1 MRVLVVDDELVSRK
15 KMEKIMDTFSEC
27 VAADSGEAALKAF
40 EAAIEKGEPFDLIT
54 LDISMPRMDGTEVL
68 YEIRKIEQ
76 QRNISKENQLKVIMV
91 TAQSDKGTV
100 ITCMQAGCDS
110 YVVKPFDRAIIAKRL
125 EELGMS
131 APEPVREGQSI
142 RKMVMETIHKFN
154 QGKISLPVL
163 PQISR
168 EIETIMNKPTS
179 GAEELAKVLEKDAVI
194 SIKIIATANSAL
206 YYRGGD
212 KVQDLRT
219 AITRLGT
226 KEIQSIVSAITNRG
240 LYETKNKQ
248 FKELIEK
255 LWLHSL
261 SCAYCCRAISVKI
274 GDRNSDKVFLM
285 GLTHDIGCV
294 LLLKSIG
301 DIAPDTMEF
310 DRNELMES
318 LQEVHIS
325 FGAALLEESGYG
337 REFSE
342 VVRLHKWSSFE
353 KGTKKE
359 VLIVNLADKVSTKI
373 QFGFFESDA
382 DLSNLESARALGID
396 EKALEGVAEEVK
408 RGMKEVERI
417 FY

>member
-1 MRVLVVDDELVSRK
+1 
-15 KMEKIMDTFSEC
+15 
-27 VAADSGEAALKAF
+27 
-40 EAAIEKGEPFDLIT
+40 
-54 LDISMPRMDGTEVL
+54 
-68 YEIRKIEQ
+68 
-76 QRNISKENQLKVIMV
+76 
-91 TAQSDKGTV
+91 
-100 ITCMQAGCDS
+100 
-110 YVVKPFDRAIIAKRL
+110 
-125 EELGMS
+125 
-131 APEPVREGQSI
+131 
-142 RKMVMETIHKFN
+142 
-154 QGKISLPVL
+154 
-163 PQISR
+163 
-168 EIETIMNKPTS
+168 
-179 GAEELAKVLEKDAVI
+179 
-194 SIKIIATANSAL
+194 
-206 YYRGGD
+206 
-212 KVQDLRT
+212 
-219 AITRLGT
+219 
-226 KEIQSIVSAITNRG
+226 
-240 LYETKNKQ
+240 
-248 FKELIEK
+248 
-255 LWLHSL
+255 
-261 SCAYCCRAISVKI
+261 
-274 GDRNSDKVFLM
+274 
-285 GLTHDIGCV
+285 V